1 MADVLLEAE
10 NLGVSFRTQDGR
22 TLRAVDNVDLRLSAG
37 EVLGLVGESGCG
49 KSTVARCVAGL
60 LAPTNGVVRMEGND
74 LGVKRSAE
82 QRRAIQMVFQDPY
95 SSLNPRLTVRHILRE
110 LLRVHHLVPR
120 PEVEDRCRE
129 LMQLVGLPVGALDG
143 LPVQFSGGQRQRIA
157 IARALAVEPRVIVAD
172 EPVSSLDVSVQA
184 TILRLFEDLR
194 ARLGLT
200 MIFISHNLAVV
211 RHLSN
216 RVAVMYLGRI
226 VEQGHRDA
234 LFADARHPYT
244 RALLAAAPRLH
255 QGRLPRPEV
264 TGEPPSPVDIP
275 PGCRFHPRCSM
286 AQDICFHEDPLPQRV
301 HGDSN
306 DIVCCHFGG
315 DPGQPAPVGSIE

>member
-1 MADVLLEAE
+1 MADVLLEEE
-10 NLGVSFRTQDGR
+10 NLGVSFGTQDGR

-60 LAPTNGVVRMEGND
+60 LAPTNGVVRMDGND

-95 SSLNPRLTVRHILRE
+95 SSLNPRLTVRHMLRE
-110 LLRVHHLVPR
+110 LLRVHNLVPR
-120 PEVEDRCRE
+120 PEMEDRCRE
-129 LMQLVGLPVGALDG
+129 LMQLVGMPVGALDG

-264 TGEPPSPVDIP
+264 TGEPPSPLDIP

-306 DIVCCHFGG
+306 DIVCCHFGD
-315 DPGQPAPVGSIE
+315 DPGRPAPVGSTE

>member
-1 MADVLLEAE
+1 
-10 NLGVSFRTQDGR
+10 
-22 TLRAVDNVDLRLSAG
+22 
-37 EVLGLVGESGCG
+37 
-49 KSTVARCVAGL
+49 
-60 LAPTNGVVRMEGND
+60 
-74 LGVKRSAE
+74 
-82 QRRAIQMVFQDPY
+82 
-95 SSLNPRLTVRHILRE
+95 
-110 LLRVHHLVPR
+110 
-120 PEVEDRCRE
+120 
-129 LMQLVGLPVGALDG
+129 MQLVGLPVAALDG

-275 PGCRFHPRCSM
+275 PGCRFHPRCPM

-315 DPGQPAPVGSIE
+315 DPGQPAPVGSTE

>member
-1 MADVLLEAE
+1 MPDVVIEVE
-10 NLGVSFRTQDGR
+10 NLGVSFLADRGR
-22 TLRAVDNVDLRLSAG
+22 TLRAVDNVGFRLEAG

-60 LAPTNGVVRMEGND
+60 LAPTNGVVRLDGSD
-74 LGVKRSAE
+74 VGAE
-82 QRRAIQMVFQDPY
+82 RTPAQRRAVQMVFQDPY
-95 SSLNPRLTVRHILRE
+95 SSLNPRMTVRQMLRE
-110 LLRVHHLVPR
+110 LLSVHDLVPR
-120 PEVEDRCRE
+120 EAREERCRE
-129 LMQLVGLPVGALDG
+129 LMSLVGLPVGALDG

-157 IARALAVEPRVIVAD
+157 IGRALAVEPRVIVAD

-226 VEQGHRDA
+226 VEQGQRDA
-234 LFADARHPYT
+234 LFADPRHPYT

-255 QGRLPRPEV
+255 QGRPPKPEV
-264 TGEPPSPVDIP
+264 TGEPPSPIDIP
-275 PGCRFHPRCSM
+275 AGCRFHPRCPL
-286 AQDICFHEDPLPQRV
+286 AQDICRLEDPLPLQI
-301 HGDSN
+301 HGDSA
-306 DIVCCHFGG
+306 DTVCCHFGADSG
-315 DPGQPAPVGSIE
+315 

>member
-1 MADVLLEAE
+1 MADVLLEVE
-10 NLGVSFRTQDGR
+10 NLGVSFRADGGR
-22 TLRAVDNVDLRLSAG
+22 TLRAVDNVGFRLTAG

-49 KSTVARCVAGL
+49 KSTIARCVAGL
-60 LAPTNGVVRMEGND
+60 LAPTNGVIRLDGSD
-74 LGVKRSAE
+74 LGVKRTAE
-82 QRRAIQMVFQDPY
+82 QRRVIQMVFQDPY
-95 SSLNPRLTVRHILRE
+95 SSLNPRITVRQMLRE
-110 LLRVHHLVPR
+110 LLRVHNLVPR
-120 PEVEDRCRE
+120 PAMEDRCRE
-129 LMQLVGLPVGALDG
+129 LMSLVGLPAGALDG

-157 IARALAVEPRVIVAD
+157 IGRALAVEPRVIVAD

-226 VEQGHRDA
+226 VEQGERDA

-275 PGCRFHPRCSM
+275 PGCRFHPRCPL
-286 AQDICFHEDPLPQRV
+286 AQDICLHEDPLPQNV
-301 HGDSN
+301 HGDSG
-306 DIVCCHFGG
+306 DTVCCHFGG
-315 DPGQPAPVGSIE
+315 DPRDAP

>member
-60 LAPTNGVVRMEGND
+60 LAPTNGVVRMDGND

-95 SSLNPRLTVRHILRE
+95 SSLNPRLTVRHMLRE

-129 LMQLVGLPVGALDG
+129 LMQLVGLPVAALDG

-275 PGCRFHPRCSM
+275 PGCRFHPRCTM

-315 DPGQPAPVGSIE
+315 DPGQPAPVGSTE